1 MAAQDTRLGDLPT
14 SVHIGKLSESADE
27 GNEDDDLDFEE
38 ADDFE
43 MEDERATIKGG
54 ASCATMHL

>member
-14 SVHIGKLSESADE
+14 SVRIGKLSDSADE
-27 GNEDDDLDFEE
+27 DDDDDFDE

-43 MEDERATIKGG
+43 VEDERATMNGG
-54 ASCATMHL
+54 AYNSMN